1 MSSWIDVREVITAVI
16 VASITAPGALYWKKL
31 TRARR
36 RFGWNVIWDE
46 PINKS
51 GRQREMWKITYQ
63 PENRGALPQEVRNGS
78 LVVIEM
84 RNAGSMPIRETDF
97 GHDEIICQFPGR
109 KVVHFKIRDN
119 DGYRDRVLKSSRTL
133 DPGQS
138 ERFTLPAP
146 KLHLGESFKVMVLLD
161 SPEGDRPERSKNPK
175 VKGGIT
181 GGSFV
186 KYGRLSWRRLWPW
199 IVPGVLVAGV
209 LGLGFGF
216 WWGNDG
222 NTPHP
227 ACGSGSLGIEG
238 STAFA
243 PIINQVATEY
253 ERYCTQAHITIS
265 AVGSAQGLTDLEHG
279 KPVLAMYD
287 GDPPSPPASSFTSRP
302 VGVVILSVV
311 ETGCCQGPCSAR
323 A

>member
-46 PINKS
+46 PINKGGPLTDS
-51 GRQREMWKITYQ
+51 NHRPRGGLDEEITSDPARQGEMWKITYG
-63 PENRGALPQEVRNGS
+63 PYEVKNGS
-78 LVVIEM
+78 LVGIEM
-84 RNAGSMPIRETDF
+84 RNAGSIPIRESDF
-97 GHDEIICQFPGR
+97 VGDRLICQFPGR

-119 DGYRDRVLKSSRTL
+119 DRYRDTVLGSERTL
-133 DPGQS
+133 DPDKPD
-138 ERFTLPAP
+138 RFDLPAP
-146 KLHLGESFKVMVLLD
+146 KLTLGESFKVMVLLD
-161 SPEGDRPERSKNPK
+161 SPVGGRPERSKNPK
-175 VKGGIT
+175 VKGDIL

-227 ACGSGSLGIEG
+227 TCAAGSLDIEG
-238 STAFA
+238 
-243 PIINQVATEY
+243 
-253 ERYCTQAHITIS
+253 
-265 AVGSAQGLTDLEHG
+265 
-279 KPVLAMYD
+279 
-287 GDPPSPPASSFTSRP
+287 
-302 VGVVILSVV
+302 
-311 ETGCCQGPCSAR
+311 
-323 A
+323 